1 MQANVPDQYHLEML
15 FAKDFQAALV
25 AELMRMR
32 QARKPVARVTSQQL
46 AIMRDKEQQAKK
58 EEEDHARD
66 LQQQAMKV
74 AKERL

>member
-1 MQANVPDQYHLEML
+1 MSLTTADQYHLL
-15 FAKDFQAALV
+15 FDKDYQAALK

-66 LQQQAMKV
+66 LQQQAIKV

>member
-1 MQANVPDQYHLEML
+1 MQANVPDQYQML
-15 FAKDFQAALV
+15 FERDFQAAFE

-74 AKERL
+74 AKDRL